1 MVMSR
6 KTQLT
11 SVNVDRE
18 IHKEF
23 KILCI
28 KENITFQQLVNVA
41 VKLYISDEKFRK
53 IINKR

>member
-1 MVMSR
+1 MSR

-18 IHKEF
+18 THREF

-28 KENITFQQLVNVA
+28 KENITFQQLVNAA
-41 VKLYISDEKFRK
+41 VKLYITDEKFRK
-53 IINKR
+53 IINKK